1 MGQRCLPGN
10 PVKLRAGCWPSGGH
24 AGQSSPRS
32 IAESRSP
39 GFFDVAAVDVGPP
52 SPAGFT
58 ELSCMP
64 GLPCGRNHCHSA
76 GSPPSAGHV
85 LCSIFNWKFLATG
98 ARKHSL
104 CMCVCACVWLSCT
117 LFMSPWTVTCQASLS
132 LGFSRQEYWGRLSF
146 SSPGSL
152 PHLRI
157 EPASPASQVD
167 YLPQC
172 AFSLAVSSSK
182 HNVFN

>member
-64 GLPCGRNHCHSA
+64 GLPCGYNHCHSA

-85 LCSIFNWKFLATG
+85 LCSTFNWKFLATG
-98 ARKHSL
+98 ARKHSP
-104 CMCVCACVWLSCT
+104 CMCVCVRVCERERETETEIFLW
-117 LFMSPWTVTCQASLS
+117 SLHAEIAPIKMHIS
-132 LGFSRQEYWGRLSF
+132 AEWAKY
-146 SSPGSL
+146 
-152 PHLRI
+152 
-157 EPASPASQVD
+157 
-167 YLPQC
+167 
-172 AFSLAVSSSK
+172 
-182 HNVFN
+182 